1 MAVALTLYEDGLCN
15 GCGHPLSETTDPDA
29 DHHYVAPLPTRCYA
43 CTVIAMRTPEY
54 EKAAQPDA
62 LRFRADRVEDVMAA
76 EHTEQGAAATCPP

>member
-29 DHHYVAPLPTRCYA
+29 DHHYVAPLPTRCHA
-43 CTVIAMRTPEY
+43 CTVIAMRTPDY

-62 LRFRADRVEDVMAA
+62 LRFRAVRVDDVPAHELA
-76 EHTEQGAAATCPP
+76 EQAAAGT